1 MRKWLREPLLHFLLL
16 GLALFVLFG
25 WVGAPTQG
33 DATRVAIT
41 SGRIEQLTVTFQR
54 THQRLPNPGELDELI
69 EDAIREEIYYREAL
83 ALGLDRDD
91 TIVRRRLKQKLE
103 FVTEE
108 VPPAP
113 SEAELE
119 AFLKQHPELF
129 RAEPRYSL
137 SQLYLD
143 PARHGVHASQDAQ
156 GWLDELRRRGGPN
169 ADTSGLGDP
178 SLLPARVD
186 EIGAG
191 ELSRLFGA
199 EFERTLQTLPVGQW
213 AGPVASGVGQH
224 LVLLRAREVARTQPL
239 AEVRDEVRRQWTIG
253 WRTEANARYYAE
265 LRKRYVVTVARLTAG
280 TAPAPAGS
288 ERP

>member
-16 GLALFVLFG
+16 GAVLFVLFG
-25 WVGAPTQG
+25 WVEGPAQG
-33 DATRVAIT
+33 DAARIDIT
-41 SGRIEQLTVTFQR
+41 QGRIEQMTVTFQR

-69 EDAIREEIYYREAL
+69 EDAIREEVYYREAL

-108 VPPAP
+108 VAP
-113 SEAELE
+113 EPSAAELE
-119 AFLKQHPELF
+119 AFLQKHPELF
-129 RAEPRYSL
+129 RTEQTYSL

-143 PARHGVHASQDAQ
+143 PQRQGEGAPEIAQ
-156 GWLDELRRRGGPN
+156 RWLDELRRRGGPA

-178 SLLPARVD
+178 SLLPARADKV
-186 EIGAG
+186 GAG
-191 ELSRLFGA
+191 ELSRLFGVA
-199 EFERTLQTLPVGQW
+199 FERALQTLPVGQW
-213 AGPVASGVGQH
+213 TGPVSSGVGQH
-224 LVLLRAREVARTQPL
+224 LVLLRQRQAARTPPL
-239 AEVRDEVRRQWTIG
+239 SEVRDQVHQQWAVT

-265 LRKRYVVTVARLTAG
+265 LRQRYDVTVARPGASDQ
-280 TAPAPAGS
+280 PSPAGS